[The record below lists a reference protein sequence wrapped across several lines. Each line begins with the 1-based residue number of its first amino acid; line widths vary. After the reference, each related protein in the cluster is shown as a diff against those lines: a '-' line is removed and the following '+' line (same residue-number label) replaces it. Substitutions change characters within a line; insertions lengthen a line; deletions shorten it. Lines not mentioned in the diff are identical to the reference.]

1 MSEVLSY
8 LFSYL
13 MRKYEFTDAT
23 RELLPKLLE
32 WYWKRYNYD
41 LNIKLGVTL
50 EDYEFMYSL
59 WKNGVHSYDDETRNR
74 LNRIRNI
81 YLNTNQ

>member
-1 MSEVLSY
+1 
-8 LFSYL
+8 
-13 MRKYEFTDAT
+13 
-23 RELLPKLLE
+23 
-32 WYWKRYNYD
+32 
-41 LNIKLGVTL
+41 
-50 EDYEFMYSL
+50 MYSL